1 MLIEV
6 SQFEFFDFDLIS
18 AFPPK
23 APRINCLYFTF
34 LSSIRM
40 FLLTVSVWISVLIHS
55 FGPIFIW
62 ETVDRAH
69 KYTPSLSLPL
79 KLANRLLFQIW
90 LNRYKIRL
98 IFNQLICLLGPI
110 LEINILGLVVKLD
123 LTGLDHFHE
132 PSKNDRPS
140 VNFYYWIRIY
150 VMALIL

>member
-62 ETVDRAH
+62 ETVGRAH
-69 KYTPSLSLPL
+69 KCTPSLSLPL

-98 IFNQLICLLGPI
+98 IFNLLICLLALI
-110 LEINILGLVVKLD
+110 LEINILGLVVKWD

-132 PSKNDRPS
+132 PSKNERPS